1 MRRSDYRGPSLTRGQ
16 TLCEVRGCRGCNLIS
31 RNPPAYRIHT
41 HTVRMRNPVI
51 YAAPLAPNHTKDLT
65 LCDTLPLPSE
75 ASPPSY
81 ICPPMGDLDMRGR
94 LPQGFH
100 LCRCLPRVKGMPS
113 TTHGRHFHIGIGSIS
128 TTRAKHLHD
137 SCKASPPVPRHR
149 RRRSADC
156 SQTFTTAIRMQGS

>member
-1 MRRSDYRGPSLTRGQ
+1 
-16 TLCEVRGCRGCNLIS
+16 
-31 RNPPAYRIHT
+31 
-41 HTVRMRNPVI
+41 MRNPVI

-65 LCDTLPLPSE
+65 LYDTLPLPSE

-137 SCKASPPVPRHR
+137 SCKASPQPVQSISTRTEAQKASLRRLLADLHR
-149 RRRSADC
+149 RYPHARIVGHHDLNPQKACPCIADVAKEYADL
-156 SQTFTTAIRMQGS
+156 QPK